1 MANCRRSTNTHFGN
15 SFCLREI
22 NSRVSKGI
30 GLPCCPRKN
39 RQSEKVWGSRS
50 AQNLTKGIVTKK
62 ITIKVITIKVIT
74 IKVIV
79 FIRR

>member
-30 GLPCCPRKN
+30 GLPWCPRKIDN
-39 RQSEKVWGSRS
+39 LRRS
-50 AQNLTKGIVTKK
+50 GDPVA
-62 ITIKVITIKVIT
+62 
-74 IKVIV
+74 
-79 FIRR
+79 RRT